1 MDITIEGGRV
11 KNQERRVGFRRGKEG
26 GIDRSKTI
34 SSSTLNR
41 SLGYA
46 TSFAVPNKFFFLFP
60 LVLDRLK
67 VLVYALRKIEL
78 GEIYILKQSS

>member
-1 MDITIEGGRV
+1 MDVTIEGGRV

-41 SLGYA
+41 SLGYS
-46 TSFAVPNKFFFLFP
+46 TSFAVRTNFPFFFHLFWIG
-60 LVLDRLK
+60 
-67 VLVYALRKIEL
+67 LRCSFMRCEK
-78 GEIYILKQSS
+78 SS